1 MSYGMTRNILNS
13 EFGIQKDLNTRSLG
27 KFTFD
32 FRCIDPFNMNKQSNT
47 VFGIRQIE
55 AYNKAMR
62 TFTLDITWR
71 FNEAQK
77 KYRGTGA
84 GESQKKRV

>member
-1 MSYGMTRNILNS
+1 
-13 EFGIQKDLNTRSLG
+13 
-27 KFTFD
+27 
-32 FRCIDPFNMNKQSNT
+32 
-47 VFGIRQIE
+47 
-55 AYNKAMR
+55 MR

-84 GESQKKRV
+84 GESQKKRI